1 MSTSDAAS
9 VPVHAA
15 IEAEAHEQPDPNLHG
30 EQSLKPSGRRFSWG
44 RALAWVITIGFM
56 LVTLFPFYWMVRTAF
71 SNGALLATEPA
82 SLLPVDFTLG
92 AFKRVL
98 GLGTIEQAQ
107 AQGGSGASV
116 NFWLSLRNSIIIA
129 TAITIGQTL
138 FCSMAAYAFSRLH
151 WPGRDVVFGLFLA
164 ALMVPPIFTALP
176 NFLLMKQL
184 GFLNTLPGVILP
196 FFFMTPFAVFFLR
209 QFFLGISREVEE
221 AAKIDGASHWR
232 IFTRLIVPMS
242 AAPLTTLAILT
253 FIAAWNE
260 YLWPLLIAKDQTA
273 QPLTVALGVF
283 RSQTP
288 GGSPD
293 WPGLMA
299 MTLLAALPIIILFVI
314 FGRRV
319 VNSIQF
325 SGIK

>member
-1 MSTSDAAS
+1 
-9 VPVHAA
+9 
-15 IEAEAHEQPDPNLHG
+15 LHG

-92 AFKRVL
+92 AFERVL
-98 GLGTIEQAQ
+98 GLGTVEQAQ

-116 NFWLSLRNSIIIA
+116 NFWLALRNSIIIA
-129 TAITIGQTL
+129 TTITVGQTL
-138 FCSMAAYAFSRLH
+138 FCAMSAYAFSRLQ

-164 ALMVPPIFTALP
+164 ALFVPPIFTSLP
-176 NFLLMKQL
+176 NFVLMNNL
-184 GFLNTLPGVILP
+184 GLLNTLPGIILP
-196 FFFMTPFAVFFLR
+196 FLFMTPFAVFFLR

-221 AAKIDGASHWR
+221 AAKIDGAGNFR
-232 IFTRLIVPMS
+232 IFFRLIVPMS
-242 AAPLTTLAILT
+242 VAPITTLAILT
-253 FIAAWNE
+253 FINAWNE
-260 YLWPLLIAKDQTA
+260 YLWPLLIARDASA
-273 QPLTVALGVF
+273 QPLTLALGIF

-299 MTLLAALPIIILFVI
+299 MTLLAALPIIILFTI

>member
-1 MSTSDAAS
+1 MST
-9 VPVHAA
+9 
-15 IEAEAHEQPDPNLHG
+15 IEPEIPLERIVAPGDTLQQPLTPK
-30 EQSLKPSGRRFSWG
+30 SKRKFSFG
-44 RALAWVITIGFM
+44 LALAWIVTIGFM
-56 LVTLFPFYWMVRTAF
+56 FVTLFPFYWMVRTAF
-71 SNGALLATEPA
+71 SNGAVLATEPS

-98 GLGTIEQAQ
+98 GLGTVQEAQ

-129 TAITIGQTL
+129 TVITVGQTL
-138 FCSMAAYAFSRLH
+138 FCAMAAYAFSRLR
-151 WPGRDVVFGLFLA
+151 WPGRDIVFGLFLA
-164 ALMVPPIFTALP
+164 ALFVPPIFVSLP
-176 NFLLMKQL
+176 NFILINNL
-184 GFLNTLPGVILP
+184 GLLNTLPGIILP
-196 FFFMTPFAVFFLR
+196 FLFMTPFAVFFLR
-209 QFFLGISREVEE
+209 QFFLGISQEVEE
-221 AAKIDGASHWR
+221 AARIDGASNAR
-232 IFTRLIVPMS
+232 IFFKLIVPMS
-242 AAPLTTLAILT
+242 SAPITTLAILT
-253 FIAAWNE
+253 FIASWNE
-260 YLWPLLIAKDQTA
+260 YLWPLLIAKDQNA
-273 QPLTVALGVF
+273 QPLTLALGIF

-299 MTLLAALPIIILFVI
+299 MTLLTALPIIILFII

>member
-1 MSTSDAAS
+1 MTSHNPPVALDALDSEEGGLAGGH
-9 VPVHAA
+9 PERA
-15 IEAEAHEQPDPNLHG
+15 D
-30 EQSLKPSGRRFSWG
+30 KRRFSVG
-44 RALAWVITIGFM
+44 RAIAWIVTIGFL

-71 SNGALLATEPA
+71 SNGATLATEPS
-82 SLLPVDFTLG
+82 SLLPVDFTFG

-98 GLGTIEQAQ
+98 GLGTVQEAQ

-116 NFWLSLRNSIIIA
+116 NFWVSLRNSIIIA
-129 TAITIGQTL
+129 TVITVGQTL
-138 FCSMAAYAFSRLH
+138 FSAMAAYAFSRLQ
-151 WPGRDVVFGLFLA
+151 WPGRDLMFGLFLA
-164 ALMVPPIFTALP
+164 ALMIPPIFTSLP
-176 NFLLMKQL
+176 NFLLINNL
-184 GFLNTLPGVILP
+184 GLLNTLPGIILP
-196 FFFMTPFAVFFLR
+196 FLFMTPFAVFFLR

-221 AAKIDGASHWR
+221 AAKIDGAGNFR
-232 IFTRLIVPMS
+232 IFFKLIVPMS
-242 AAPLTTLAILT
+242 SAPITTLAILT
-253 FIAAWNE
+253 FIASWNE
-260 YLWPLLIAKDQTA
+260 YLWPLLIARDESV
-273 QPLTVALGVF
+273 QPLTLALGIF

-299 MTLLAALPIIILFVI
+299 MTLLAALPIIVLFVI

>member
-1 MSTSDAAS
+1 MTSHNP
-9 VPVHAA
+9 PVS
-15 IEAEAHEQPDPNLHG
+15 IEALDEHEDNLHG
-30 EQSLKPSGRRFSWG
+30 GHPETAEGRHFSVG
-44 RALAWVITIGFM
+44 RTIAWIVTIGFL

-71 SNGALLATEPA
+71 SNGAVLATEPG

-98 GLGTIEQAQ
+98 GLGTVEQAQ

-116 NFWLSLRNSIIIA
+116 NFWLALRNSIIIA
-129 TAITIGQTL
+129 TAITVGQTL
-138 FCSMAAYAFSRLH
+138 FSAMAAYAFSRLQ
-151 WPGRDVVFGLFLA
+151 WPGRDLMFGLFLA
-164 ALMVPPIFTALP
+164 ALMVPPIFTSLP
-176 NFLLMKQL
+176 NFLLINNL
-184 GFLNTLPGVILP
+184 GLLNTLPGIILP
-196 FFFMTPFAVFFLR
+196 FLFMTPFAVFFLR

-221 AAKIDGASHWR
+221 AARIDGAGNFR
-232 IFTRLIVPMS
+232 IFFRLIVPMS
-242 AAPLTTLAILT
+242 GAPITTLAILT

-260 YLWPLLIAKDQTA
+260 YLWPLLVARDESA
-273 QPLTVALGVF
+273 QPLTLALGIF

-299 MTLLAALPIIILFVI
+299 MTLLAALPIIVLFVI

>member
-98 GLGTIEQAQ
+98 GLGTVEQAQ

-116 NFWLSLRNSIIIA
+116 NFWLALRNSIIIA
-129 TAITIGQTL
+129 TTITVGQTL
-138 FCSMAAYAFSRLH
+138 FCAMSAYAFSRLQ

-164 ALMVPPIFTALP
+164 ALFVPPIFTSLP
-176 NFLLMKQL
+176 NFVLMNNL
-184 GFLNTLPGVILP
+184 GLLNTLPGIILP
-196 FFFMTPFAVFFLR
+196 FLFMTPFAVFFLR

-221 AAKIDGASHWR
+221 AAKIDGAGNFR
-232 IFTRLIVPMS
+232 IFFRLIVPMS
-242 AAPLTTLAILT
+242 VAPITTLAILT
-253 FIAAWNE
+253 FINAWNE
-260 YLWPLLIAKDQTA
+260 YLWPLLIARDASA
-273 QPLTVALGVF
+273 QPLTLALGIF

-299 MTLLAALPIIILFVI
+299 MTLLAALPIIILFTI

>member
-1 MSTSDAAS
+1 MST
-9 VPVHAA
+9 
-15 IEAEAHEQPDPNLHG
+15 IEPEIPLERIVNPGDTLHG
-30 EQSLKPSGRRFSWG
+30 EEPVTPKPKRRFSIG
-44 RALAWVITIGFM
+44 LAVAWIVTIAFM
-56 LVTLFPFYWMVRTAF
+56 FVTLFPFYWMVRTAF
-71 SNGALLATEPA
+71 SNGAVLATEPS

-98 GLGTIEQAQ
+98 GLGTVEEAQ

-129 TAITIGQTL
+129 TVITIGQTL
-138 FCSMAAYAFSRLH
+138 FCAMAAYAFSRLR

-164 ALMVPPIFTALP
+164 ALFVPPIFVSLP
-176 NFLLMKQL
+176 NFILINSL
-184 GFLNTLPGVILP
+184 GLLNTLPGIILP
-196 FFFMTPFAVFFLR
+196 FLFMTPFAVFFLR
-209 QFFLGISREVEE
+209 QFFLGISQEVEE
-221 AAKIDGASHWR
+221 AARIDGASNAR
-232 IFTRLIVPMS
+232 IFFKLIVPMS
-242 AAPLTTLAILT
+242 SAPITTLAILT
-253 FIAAWNE
+253 FIASWNE
-260 YLWPLLIAKDQTA
+260 YLWPLLIAKDESA
-273 QPLTVALGVF
+273 QPLTLALGIF

-299 MTLLAALPIIILFVI
+299 MTLLTALPIIILFII

>member
-1 MSTSDAAS
+1 MST
-9 VPVHAA
+9 
-15 IEAEAHEQPDPNLHG
+15 IEPEIPFEADVAPGDTLQERPHLP
-30 EQSLKPSGRRFSWG
+30 KPKRRFSIG
-44 RALAWVITIGFM
+44 LALAWTATILFM

-71 SNGALLATEPA
+71 SNGALLATKPA

-98 GLGTIEQAQ
+98 GLGTVEEAQ

-116 NFWLSLRNSIIIA
+116 NFWLALRNSIIIA
-129 TAITIGQTL
+129 TVITIGQTL
-138 FCSMAAYAFSRLH
+138 FCAMAAYAFSRLH

-164 ALMVPPIFTALP
+164 ALFVPPIFTSLP
-176 NFLLMKQL
+176 NFVLINNIGL
-184 GFLNTLPGVILP
+184 LNTLPGIILP
-196 FFFMTPFAVFFLR
+196 FLFMTPFAVFFLR

-221 AAKIDGASHWR
+221 AAKIDGASNAR
-232 IFTRLIVPMS
+232 VFFRLIVPMS
-242 AAPLTTLAILT
+242 TAPITTLAILT

-260 YLWPLLIAKDQTA
+260 YLWPLLIARDESA
-273 QPLTVALGVF
+273 QPLTLALGIF

>member
-1 MSTSDAAS
+1 MST
-9 VPVHAA
+9 
-15 IEAEAHEQPDPNLHG
+15 IEPEIPLERIVAPGDTLQQPLTPK
-30 EQSLKPSGRRFSWG
+30 SKRKFSFG
-44 RALAWVITIGFM
+44 LALAWIVTIGFM
-56 LVTLFPFYWMVRTAF
+56 FVTLFPFYWMVRTAF
-71 SNGALLATEPA
+71 SNGAVLATEPS

-98 GLGTIEQAQ
+98 GLGTVQEAQ

-129 TAITIGQTL
+129 TVITVGQTL
-138 FCSMAAYAFSRLH
+138 FCAMAAYAFSRLR
-151 WPGRDVVFGLFLA
+151 WPGRDIVFCLFLA
-164 ALMVPPIFTALP
+164 ALFVPPIFVSLP
-176 NFLLMKQL
+176 NFILMNNL
-184 GFLNTLPGVILP
+184 GLLNTLPGIILP
-196 FFFMTPFAVFFLR
+196 FLFMTPFAVFFLR
-209 QFFLGISREVEE
+209 QFFLGISQEVEE
-221 AAKIDGASHWR
+221 AARIDGASNAR
-232 IFTRLIVPMS
+232 IFFKLIVPMS
-242 AAPLTTLAILT
+242 SAPITTLAILT
-253 FIAAWNE
+253 FIASWNE
-260 YLWPLLIAKDQTA
+260 YLWPLLIAKDQNA
-273 QPLTVALGVF
+273 QPLTLALGIF

-299 MTLLAALPIIILFVI
+299 MTLLTALPIIILFII

>member
-98 GLGTIEQAQ
+98 GLGTVGQA
-107 AQGGSGASV
+107 
-116 NFWLSLRNSIIIA
+116 
-129 TAITIGQTL
+129 L
-138 FCSMAAYAFSRLH
+138 FCAMSAYAFSRLQ

-164 ALMVPPIFTALP
+164 ALFVPPIFTSLP
-176 NFLLMKQL
+176 NFVLMNNL
-184 GFLNTLPGVILP
+184 GLLNTLPGIILP
-196 FFFMTPFAVFFLR
+196 FLFMTPFAVFFLR

-221 AAKIDGASHWR
+221 AAKIDGAGNFR
-232 IFTRLIVPMS
+232 IFFRLIVPMS
-242 AAPLTTLAILT
+242 AAPITTLAILT
-253 FIAAWNE
+253 FIASWNE
-260 YLWPLLIAKDQTA
+260 YLWPLLVARDESA
-273 QPLTVALGVF
+273 QPLTLALGIF

-299 MTLLAALPIIILFVI
+299 MTLLAALPIVLLFVI

>member
-1 MSTSDAAS
+1 M
-9 VPVHAA
+9 
-15 IEAEAHEQPDPNLHG
+15 
-30 EQSLKPSGRRFSWG
+30 
-44 RALAWVITIGFM
+44 
-56 LVTLFPFYWMVRTAF
+56 
-71 SNGALLATEPA
+71 
-82 SLLPVDFTLG
+82 
-92 AFKRVL
+92 L
-98 GLGTIEQAQ
+98 GLGTVEEAQ

-116 NFWLSLRNSIIIA
+116 NFWLALRNSIIFA
-129 TAITIGQTL
+129 TAVTIGQTM
-138 FCSMAAYAFSRLH
+138 FCAMAAYAFSRLQ
-151 WPGRDVVFGLFLA
+151 WPGRDTVFALFLA

-176 NFLLMKQL
+176 NFLLIKNL
-184 GFLNTLPGVILP
+184 GLLNTLPGVILP

-221 AAKIDGASHWR
+221 AAKIDGASHAR
-232 IFTRLIVPMS
+232 IFFRLIVPMS
-242 AAPLTTLAILT
+242 MAPITTLAILT
-253 FIAAWNE
+253 FIGTWNE
-260 YLWPLLIAKDQTA
+260 YLWPLLVAKDQSA
-273 QPLTVALGVF
+273 QPLTLALGIF

-288 GGSPD
+288 GGAPD

>member
-1 MSTSDAAS
+1 MTSHNPPVPIDALD
-9 VPVHAA
+9 
-15 IEAEAHEQPDPNLHG
+15 EQVGDPHG
-30 EQSLKPSGRRFSWG
+30 GHPTQEKKRFSFG
-44 RALAWVITIGFM
+44 RTLAWIITVLI
-56 LVTLFPFYWMVRTAF
+56 LLITLFPFYWMVRTAF

-82 SLLPVDFTLG
+82 NLLPVDFTLG

-98 GLGTIEQAQ
+98 GLGTVQEAQ

-116 NFWLSLRNSIIIA
+116 NFWLALRNSIIIA
-129 TAITIGQTL
+129 TVITIGQTL
-138 FCSMAAYAFSRLH
+138 FSAMAAYAFSRLQ
-151 WPGRDVVFGLFLA
+151 WPGRDLMFGLFLA
-164 ALMVPPIFTALP
+164 ALMVPPIFTSLP
-176 NFLLMKQL
+176 NFLLINNL
-184 GFLNTLPGVILP
+184 GLLNTLPGIILP
-196 FFFMTPFAVFFLR
+196 FLFMTPFAVFFLR

-221 AAKIDGASHWR
+221 AAKIDGAGNFR
-232 IFTRLIVPMS
+232 IFFRLIVPMS
-242 AAPLTTLAILT
+242 AAPITTLAILT
-253 FIAAWNE
+253 FIASWNE
-260 YLWPLLIAKDQTA
+260 YLWPLLVARDESA
-273 QPLTVALGVF
+273 QPLTLALGIF

-299 MTLLAALPIIILFVI
+299 MTLLAALPIVLLFVI